1 VSGREPSLGVTLFKQ
16 ETLPGIDS
24 QAVRSGNEANKD
36 TARPQRTAGVVFKN
50 TGMVMT
56 GAYSEGRPASSGE
69 WARTV
74 LQVLRPRQW
83 TKNLIAFA
91 PILFAM
97 KIHESRLVLLVSLC
111 VVAFC
116 LASSAVYVVNDIL
129 DRECDR
135 THPVKR
141 KRPIASGKLSVT
153 AAWWLAAVCAGASL
167 LLSFAIRPFL
177 SLIVLTYLA
186 LMLLYGLYWKHR
198 VLLDVFSISAG
209 FVLRAAGGAAAAMVP
224 VSGWFLLCTSSGAL
238 FLALE
243 KRRQELYL
251 LKTDADSHRRT
262 LNEYSDELIN
272 RMEAI
277 IVPTLLTGYAF
288 YSFQSWH
295 GQWMMLT
302 VPFVFYG
309 IMRYLVLS
317 VRRASTGSPEEVLL
331 KDRPI
336 QVTIVLWLATCVLVV
351 YDIFPKA
358 AGAVV
363 PWFDS
368 FRVFK

>member
-1 VSGREPSLGVTLFKQ
+1 M
-16 ETLPGIDS
+16 
-24 QAVRSGNEANKD
+24 EAD
-36 TARPQRTAGVVFKN
+36 TGGKTAGPGNRV
-50 TGMVMT
+50 
-56 GAYSEGRPASSGE
+56 
-69 WARTV
+69 RTV
-74 LQVLRPRQW
+74 LRVLRPRQW
-83 TKNLIAFA
+83 TKNLIAYA

-97 KIHESRLVLLVSLC
+97 KIHDAQLLLAVTLC

-135 THPVKR
+135 AHPVKCN
-141 KRPIASGKLSVT
+141 RPIASGALSLG
-153 AAWWLAAVCAGASL
+153 AAWWLAAICAGAAL

-177 SLIVLTYLA
+177 ALIVATYLV
-186 LMLLYGLYWKHR
+186 LMVLYGLSWKHR

-209 FVLRAAGGAAAAMVP
+209 FVLRAVGGAAAAMVP

-251 LKTDADSHRRT
+251 LKSDAGSHRRV
-262 LNEYSDELIN
+262 LDEYSDELID

-277 IVPTLLTGYAF
+277 VVPTLLTCYAF

-302 VPFVFYG
+302 VPFVVYG
-309 IMRYLVLS
+309 IMRYQVLS
-317 VRRASTGSPEEVLL
+317 VRRSQTGSPEEVLL
-331 KDRPI
+331 RDRPI
-336 QVTIVLWLATCVLVV
+336 QVTISLWLVTCALVV
-351 YDIFPKA
+351 YDVIPKVA
-358 AGAVV
+358 MLVV
-363 PWFDS
+363 RWFDS
-368 FRVFK
+368 FRILG